1 MTDYKKA
8 GWLFCWGMVSLGL
21 LLEILMNFLLIYI
34 DSGRLAGIGRADDV
48 CLELHCL
55 CLYVAASA
63 GAAFQ
68 AGKTFP
74 LGDCAA
80 GRAGWRHVCRIHT
93 GKLYR
98 HDGLRR
104 NLCRVIGI
112 FSCVAGANCA
122 APNPIRRR
130 VMFQAALIAR

>member
-21 LLEILMNFLLIYI
+21 LLEILMNFLLVYY
-34 DSGRLAGIGRADDV
+34 SGLAGIGRADDV

-55 CLYVAASA
+55 CLHVAASA

-68 AGKTFP
+68 AKTFL

-80 GRAGWRHVCRIHT
+80 GRAGCRHVCRI
-93 GKLYR
+93 
-98 HDGLRR
+98 
-104 NLCRVIGI
+104 
-112 FSCVAGANCA
+112 
-122 APNPIRRR
+122 
-130 VMFQAALIAR
+130 